1 MATRCCPR
9 TTSRPTASSSPSSP
23 TRSRPKRA
31 PEFRKNLHAPPLP
44 TRAGHGIIFGQSRSD
59 HFSPGGIASAG
70 HHNSVHAQA
79 WRFVGVAFRAAHFC
93 CVFER
98 VNRRCVSINNDLM
111 INEEIRDREVR
122 VVDQN
127 GAQLGIMS
135 THQALLLA
143 EERQLDLVKIAPQ
156 ARPPV
161 CKLMDYGKYRFEQSK
176 REREIRKNQKVITI
190 KEVRLSATIED
201 HDVDVKFKNAVKFLK
216 DGNKVKVTIR
226 FRGRQIT
233 HSEIGREVMKQFAE
247 RIKEYG
253 NVERAPLIEG
263 RNMTMLIAPRE
274 QN

>member
-1 MATRCCPR
+1 
-9 TTSRPTASSSPSSP
+9 
-23 TRSRPKRA
+23 
-31 PEFRKNLHAPPLP
+31 
-44 TRAGHGIIFGQSRSD
+44 
-59 HFSPGGIASAG
+59 
-70 HHNSVHAQA
+70 
-79 WRFVGVAFRAAHFC
+79 
-93 CVFER
+93 
-98 VNRRCVSINNDLM
+98 M

-127 GAQLGIMS
+127 GEQLGVMS
-135 THQALLLA
+135 SRDALALA

-176 REREIRKNQKVITI
+176 KEREFRKNQKVITV

-216 DGNKVKVTIR
+216 EGNKVKVTIR

-233 HSEIGREVMKQFAE
+233 HSDIGRQVMNEFAE

-253 NVERAPLIEG
+253 TVDKAPQIEG
-263 RNMTMLIAPRE
+263 RNMSMFISPRAAD
-274 QN
+274 

>member
-1 MATRCCPR
+1 
-9 TTSRPTASSSPSSP
+9 
-23 TRSRPKRA
+23 
-31 PEFRKNLHAPPLP
+31 
-44 TRAGHGIIFGQSRSD
+44 
-59 HFSPGGIASAG
+59 
-70 HHNSVHAQA
+70 
-79 WRFVGVAFRAAHFC
+79 
-93 CVFER
+93 
-98 VNRRCVSINNDLM
+98 M

-127 GAQLGIMS
+127 GEQLGVMS
-135 THQALLLA
+135 SRDALALA

-176 REREIRKNQKVITI
+176 KEREFRKNQKVITV

-201 HDVDVKFKNAVKFLK
+201 HDIDVKFKNAVKFLK

-233 HSEIGREVMKQFAE
+233 HSEIGRQVMNEFAE

-253 NVERAPLIEG
+253 TVDKAPRIEG
-263 RNMTMLIAPRE
+263 RNMSMFISPRATD
-274 QN
+274 

>member
-1 MATRCCPR
+1 MRC
-9 TTSRPTASSSPSSP
+9 S
-23 TRSRPKRA
+23 
-31 PEFRKNLHAPPLP
+31 FFH
-44 TRAGHGIIFGQSRSD
+44 
-59 HFSPGGIASAG
+59 
-70 HHNSVHAQA
+70 QA
-79 WRFVGVAFRAAHFC
+79 NFNCF
-93 CVFER
+93 
-98 VNRRCVSINNDLM
+98 RRCVGINDLM

-127 GAQLGIMS
+127 GEQMGVFPVRE
-135 THQALLLA
+135 ALALA

-176 REREIRKNQKVITI
+176 KEREFRKNQKVITV

-233 HSEIGREVMKQFAE
+233 HSEIGRQVMSEFAE
-247 RIKEYG
+247 RIKEFG
-253 NVERAPLIEG
+253 TVDKAPQIEG
-263 RNMTMLIAPRE
+263 RNMSMFITPRDA
-274 QN
+274 N